1 VGYFKEVLASRELLV
16 NLTQREVSGKY
27 RRTALGQLWSL
38 ANPIAAIIIYTFV
51 FSVIF
56 QLQAPVGEQSGLSYY
71 ALFLVCGLLPWLF
84 FNRVLSQGVDS
95 IVDNAGLVQ
104 KVYFPRLVLPL
115 SLMGASFVT
124 WLFEMGVLVAAL
136 LIVGAWGL
144 LPLLPLVLAF
154 MVLLALF
161 AGGFAMVLA
170 IANVYFRDM
179 SYLISL
185 VLQFWFYLT
194 PILYPVTLVA
204 TQSEKIGGLLGT
216 PVTLLDLYRLNPME
230 PFVAIFRSL
239 LYDNVLPGAQPVI
252 TAVVWT
258 VVFLVAGYLLFWRKE
273 KMLAELL

>member
-1 VGYFKEVLASRELLV
+1 VGYFREVLASRELLV

-144 LPLLPLVLAF
+144 VPLLPLVLAF